1 MVGWHRTLCLIQP
14 IPMTQDCC
22 FLAFSIH
29 YSIKILFS
37 LLTVMN
43 PSEIPQLKEEAQGFY
58 AKRRK
63 IYPRQSPRKLFFK
76 LKTLSIIV
84 LLGMYYIIPWLNWGG
99 RQAVLFD
106 LPGRK
111 FYIFGLVFWPQD
123 LIYLAFLLI
132 IAAITLFFFTTLAG
146 RLWCGF
152 ACPQT
157 VWTDV
162 FIRMERW
169 VEGDRSQQIKL
180 DRAPISWYKFRI
192 KATKHLIW
200 IIFSLY
206 TGLTFL
212 GYFTPIRELTVSLY
226 PYHLSGWETFWF
238 LFYSFATYGNAGA
251 LREQICVY
259 MCPYARFQSAMFD
272 KDTLI
277 IAYDEKRGEPRG
289 ARKRSEV
296 GSKNQKLGDCVN
308 CTLCVQV
315 CPAGIDIRNGL
326 QYQCI
331 SCSYCID
338 ACDDIMEKMNYPKGL
353 IRYTTEH
360 RLSGHTT
367 HVLRP
372 RVFIYGSIILGIFMG
387 IGYAISQ
394 RELVQLDVIRD
405 RTSLYRE
412 TTQGFIENV
421 YSLRIMNLDQKPHTY
436 GITAT
441 GLEGLELLQED
452 PNIHTQ
458 PGSVSEATV
467 RLVVDPK
474 KISRLSSKVTFKLTA
489 QDDPNM
495 TTIEEARFL
504 GPIPK

>member
-1 MVGWHRTLCLIQP
+1 MKTSKKQ
-14 IPMTQDCC
+14 
-22 FLAFSIH
+22 
-29 YSIKILFS
+29 
-37 LLTVMN
+37 
-43 PSEIPQLKEEAQGFY
+43 IPQFDEEQQGFY
-58 AKRRK
+58 AKRKK
-63 IYPRQSPRKLFFK
+63 IYPRQSPRRLFFK
-76 LKTLSIIV
+76 LKILSSFI
-84 LLGMYYIIPWLNWGG
+84 LLGIYYVIPWLSWEG
-99 RQAVLFD
+99 RQAILFD

-111 FYIFGLVFWPQD
+111 FYVLGLVFWPQD

-132 IAAITLFFFTTLAG
+132 IAAMTLFFFTTLAG

-169 VEGDRSQQIKL
+169 IEGDRSQQIKL
-180 DRAPISWYKFRI
+180 DRAPLSWYKFRV
-192 KATKHLIW
+192 KATKHFVW
-200 IIFSLY
+200 ILFSLY
-206 TGLTFL
+206 TGLTFI
-212 GYFTPIRELTVSLY
+212 GYFTPIRELVVSLY
-226 PYHLSGWETFWF
+226 PYHLSDWETFWF

-289 ARKRSEV
+289 ARKRGGDHQE
-296 GSKNQKLGDCVN
+296 LGDCVN
-308 CTLCVQV
+308 CTFCVQV

-338 ACDDIMEKMNYPKGL
+338 ACNDIMEKMNYPQGL
-353 IRYTTEH
+353 IRYTTEN
-360 RLSGHTT
+360 RLMGKTT

-372 RVFIYGSIILGIFMG
+372 RVFIYGSIILGIFIG

-405 RTSLYRE
+405 RNSLYRE
-412 TTQGFIENV
+412 TTQGLIENV
-421 YSLRIMNLDQKPHTY
+421 YSLRIMNLDNKSHTY
-436 GITAT
+436 EITAT
-441 GLEGLELLQED
+441 GLEGLELLKED
-452 PNIHTQ
+452 KDIHTQ
-458 PGSVSEATV
+458 PGSVSETTV
-467 RLVVDPK
+467 RLVADSK
-474 KISRLSSKVTFKLTA
+474 KINQLSSKVTFQLTA
-489 QDDPNM
+489 QDEPTM
-495 TTIEEARFL
+495 TTKEEARFL